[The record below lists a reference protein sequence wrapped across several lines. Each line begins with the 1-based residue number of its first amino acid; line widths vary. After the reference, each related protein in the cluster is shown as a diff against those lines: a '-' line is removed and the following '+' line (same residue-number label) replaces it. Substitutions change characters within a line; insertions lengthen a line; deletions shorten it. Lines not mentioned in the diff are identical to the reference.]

1 MYRSE
6 FKGLSGAPIAGT
18 ALAGDH
24 LGAVIA
30 AARTA
35 HRRSDASA
43 GTIRQFVVAI
53 IPAHNEQGR
62 IQACLT
68 SLQRQS
74 QPADVVIVV
83 ADNCTDDTMTE
94 AIGAGATV
102 VETVNNRDRKA
113 GALNYAL
120 NRVLGHLDT
129 DDGVLLMDADSELT
143 DQFLAVATQ
152 RLQEHTDDAPIG
164 GIGGIFVGDRHLAE
178 DGGRWSLVRQLQHN
192 EYVRY
197 ARHVARRSGRALV
210 LTGTGSLFRAGALTE
225 VARARQLGRLP
236 DDGESRSVYDTGSLT
251 EDNEL
256 TLSLKRLGY
265 RTISPR
271 ECLVYTAM
279 MPTVAQLFEQRRRW
293 QRGALE
299 NLGSHGL
306 RRHTGP
312 YAMRQLG
319 TYIGVL
325 FLPLYLMTLTT
336 ALIRFGGVDWLR
348 PLWVTVAV
356 VYVAEQAWSVRRGG
370 WRSVGLSLTVIPEFL
385 LAVFLNVVYTVSLLG
400 LLAGTG
406 ERWGRQVDERSV
418 QHLVGRGHHA
428 DHGID
433 VLSGRHKHRQ
443 WWRVLLVPVVVVA
456 AAGMVLLL
464 PLVALNTAW
473 TALAVFVLAGFTLTV
488 VRLIPLPMA

>member
-1 MYRSE
+1 
-6 FKGLSGAPIAGT
+6 
-18 ALAGDH
+18 
-24 LGAVIA
+24 V
-30 AARTA
+30 
-35 HRRSDASA
+35 
-43 GTIRQFVVAI
+43 
-53 IPAHNEQGR
+53 
-62 IQACLT
+62 
-68 SLQRQS
+68 
-74 QPADVVIVV
+74 
-83 ADNCTDDTMTE
+83 
-94 AIGAGATV
+94 
-102 VETVNNRDRKA
+102 
-113 GALNYAL
+113 
-120 NRVLGHLDT
+120 
-129 DDGVLLMDADSELT
+129 
-143 DQFLAVATQ
+143 
-152 RLQEHTDDAPIG
+152 
-164 GIGGIFVGDRHLAE
+164 
-178 DGGRWSLVRQLQHN
+178 
-192 EYVRY
+192 
-197 ARHVARRSGRALV
+197 
-210 LTGTGSLFRAGALTE
+210 LFRSLTE
-225 VARARQLGRLP
+225 VARARQLGLLP
-236 DDGESRSVYDTGSLT
+236 DDGESRSVYDIGSLT

-279 MPTVAQLFEQRRRW
+279 KPTVAQLFEQRRRW

-406 ERWGRQVDERSV
+406 ERWGRQVDEKSV
-418 QHLVGRGHHA
+418 QHLVGRGHRA

-433 VLSGRHKHRQ
+433 VLSGRHQHRQ

-456 AAGMVLLL
+456 AAGVVLLL

-473 TALAVFVLAGFTLTV
+473 TALAVFVLVGFALTV
-488 VRLIPLPMA
+488 VRLIPVPMA